1 MTTRCAHQESGPR
14 GGGRWRRWCL
24 GGVTAL
30 AASVAGAAPAG
41 VMRYI
46 HNAPES
52 ANDRRYV
59 YHWKILATAL
69 ERTRAEYGDFV
80 LAEAA
85 PMSESRQAY
94 ELRQATGLLTVMY
107 LGTTP
112 EMERELLPVRIPV
125 DKDLG
130 GYSVLLLRRGQEGR
144 YAGVRTVADL
154 RGIRFGLGLGWIDV
168 GILRS
173 AGLTVVTGS
182 TYEGLFEMLNNDRF
196 DVFLRAAVEVLD
208 EVDARRDRFPDLV
221 IEPEVALYYPMP
233 MYFWFSRTDEGR
245 RLAAR
250 VEAGMR
256 AMIADG
262 TYDRIFAEF
271 QDWKIR
277 RLDLK
282 HRRIIRLPNPNL
294 GPETPFADRRLWFD
308 PATYEPTGP

>member
-1 MTTRCAHQESGPR
+1 MTTLCAR
-14 GGGRWRRWCL
+14 
-24 GGVTAL
+24 L
-30 AASVAGAAPAG
+30 AAPPRRRRAWQKWCVAGLTATLAAAAPAG
-41 VMRYI
+41 VMRYV

-59 YHWKILATAL
+59 YHWKILETAL
-69 ERTRAEYGDFV
+69 ERTRAEYGDYV
-80 LAEAA
+80 LTAAE
-85 PMSESRQAY
+85 PMSESRQTY

-107 LGTTP
+107 RGTTP
-112 EMERELLPVRIPV
+112 EMERDLLPVRIPV

-130 GYSVLLLRRGQEGR
+130 GYSVFLLRRAQLGR
-144 YAGVRTVADL
+144 YAGSRTAADL
-154 RGIRFGLGLGWIDV
+154 RGVRFGLGLGWIDV
-168 GILRS
+168 GILRA

-196 DVFLRAAVEVLD
+196 DIFLRAAVEVLD
-208 EVDARRDRFPDLV
+208 ELETRRGRFPDLV

-233 MYFWFSRTDEGR
+233 MYFWFPRTDEGR
-245 RLAAR
+245 SLAAR
-250 VEAGMR
+250 AEAGMR

-262 TYDRIFAEF
+262 TYDRIFAEY

-277 RLDLK
+277 RLDLR

-308 PATYEPTGP
+308 PETYSPSGR